1 MNRPYSPFTR
11 IIILLGPPGSGK
23 GSQAAL
29 LQKKLKLAHI
39 STGDLLRSSIKEGS
53 QIGKSIETYISR
65 GQLVPDKLIFD
76 LLFKKIGN
84 QKSKNGYM
92 LDGFPR
98 NLNQAK
104 ELQKKLQGNAV
115 TVIHLQVP
123 DDTVIKRIT
132 QRQICTSC
140 QSPFH
145 LLYSPPKIPGVC
157 DWCNSELYQRQ
168 DDNEKIIKNRLKV
181 YYEKTQPLI
190 NHYKKLQVLR
200 EIDSSRTKEDI
211 SSDIINLL
219 K

>member
-29 LQKKLKLAHI
+29 LQKNLKLAHI

-92 LDGFPR
+92 LDDKVIRF
-98 NLNQAK
+98 AK
-104 ELQKKLQGNAV
+104 VV
-115 TVIHLQVP
+115 TG
-123 DDTVIKRIT
+123 
-132 QRQICTSC
+132 S
-140 QSPFH
+140 
-145 LLYSPPKIPGVC
+145 
-157 DWCNSELYQRQ
+157 
-168 DDNEKIIKNRLKV
+168 
-181 YYEKTQPLI
+181 
-190 NHYKKLQVLR
+190 
-200 EIDSSRTKEDI
+200 
-211 SSDIINLL
+211 
-219 K
+219 